1 MIDSVSPF
9 LDPETSIPDD
19 LKERAILLHI
29 SVTGV
34 CQSFT
39 HSPLLNASFV
49 HVIYAMRKAWKSIY
63 CAEPL
68 K

>member
-1 MIDSVSPF
+1 MIDSICPF
-9 LDPETSIPDD
+9 LDLETSIPGD
-19 LKERAILLHI
+19 LKERAILLDI
-29 SVTGV
+29 SVTCV
-34 CQSFT
+34 CQLFT

-49 HVIYAMRKAWKSIY
+49 HVIYTMRKAWKSIY